1 MKKPSSITVFAGTD
15 DAAVSRAAKEFVTL
29 HTPKDAGE
37 FGLETIDG
45 AAENADRATQA
56 IHQTIEALLTVPFF
70 GGAKLVWLKDAT
82 FFADSVTGRAAAVV
96 EGLEKLGSVLE
107 QGLPPEVRLL
117 ISSGPMDKR
126 RTLYK
131 WLAKN
136 GDVTIF
142 DRPDASKSGWEESAM
157 SIVEEC
163 AALHG
168 LTIETR
174 AAQLLL
180 ARCGPDTRLLES
192 EIEKLALYLGKEA
205 RPIKVEDVRLMVPL
219 TKAGVIWELG
229 NAIAERDLRTALAHL
244 ERLLRQGE
252 NAVGILLVAIIP
264 TVRNLLIARDLMLR
278 YRLRPPAQPFHFTR
292 TLQGLPQDAIK
303 HLPKKKD
310 GGVNTYALGIAA
322 MTAERF
328 EIPELVAAMEACL
341 DANVQLVTSQ
351 LEPRI
356 VLSNLITRILGGA
369 RTAPRV
375 ATRR

>member
-1 MKKPSSITVFAGTD
+1 
-15 DAAVSRAAKEFVTL
+15 
-29 HTPKDAGE
+29 
-37 FGLETIDG
+37 
-45 AAENADRATQA
+45 
-56 IHQTIEALLTVPFF
+56 
-70 GGAKLVWLKDAT
+70 KLVWLKDAT

-192 EIEKLALYLGKEA
+192 EIEKLA
-205 RPIKVEDVRLMVPL
+205 
-219 TKAGVIWELG
+219 
-229 NAIAERDLRTALAHL
+229 
-244 ERLLRQGE
+244 
-252 NAVGILLVAIIP
+252 
-264 TVRNLLIARDLMLR
+264 
-278 YRLRPPAQPFHFTR
+278 
-292 TLQGLPQDAIK
+292 
-303 HLPKKKD
+303 
-310 GGVNTYALGIAA
+310 
-322 MTAERF
+322 
-328 EIPELVAAMEACL
+328 
-341 DANVQLVTSQ
+341 
-351 LEPRI
+351 
-356 VLSNLITRILGGA
+356 
-369 RTAPRV
+369 
-375 ATRR
+375 